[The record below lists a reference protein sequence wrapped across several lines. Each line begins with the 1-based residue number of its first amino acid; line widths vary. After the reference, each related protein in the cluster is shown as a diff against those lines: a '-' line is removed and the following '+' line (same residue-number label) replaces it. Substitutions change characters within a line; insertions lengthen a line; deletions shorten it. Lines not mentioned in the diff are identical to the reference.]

1 MADLKLNYNT
11 SGTGTL
17 TIASLA
23 NGSGRASTAIDN
35 STNKYISADIGLKIK
50 TNASGTSST
59 GYVSVYLI
67 RSYDGT
73 TYDDMVNAGGTYAGS
88 DAAFTPVNALLL
100 GTINTVA
107 NATTY
112 YKTFDTAELGL
123 SLPKK
128 WAIVIVNS
136 SGAALDSTAGSHEFK
151 YTEKYFG
158 IN

>member
-1 MADLKLNYNT
+1 MADIKQSFNT
-11 SGTGTL
+11 SATGTL

-23 NGSGRASTAIDN
+23 NGSGRCSTAIDN
-35 STNKYISADIGLKIK
+35 TSGKYISADIGLKIK
-50 TNASGTSST
+50 TNASGTSAT
-59 GYVSVYLI
+59 GYVSVYLV

-73 TYDDMVNAGGTYAGS
+73 SYDDAFAGS

-100 GTINTVA
+100 GTINAVA

-112 YKTFDTAELGL
+112 YRTFDTAELGL

-128 WAIVIVNS
+128 WAVAIVNS

-151 YTEKYFG
+151 YTEKFLTVS
-158 IN
+158 